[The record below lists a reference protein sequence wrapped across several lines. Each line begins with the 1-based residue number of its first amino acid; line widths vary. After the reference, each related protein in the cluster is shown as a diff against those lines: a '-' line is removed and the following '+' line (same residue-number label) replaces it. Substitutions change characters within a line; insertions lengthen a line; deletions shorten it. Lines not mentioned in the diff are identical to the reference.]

1 MFQGVTIIKHIKRIF
16 SRDKV
21 MVSHQPFTALTSTLH
36 TSPTDNNEVQVNVV
50 EHGENGAL
58 LSVLST
64 EGEIIH
70 SQNAPSNRT
79 STIGLANLS
88 PGIYFI
94 RLESDRSLEN
104 LRLIKK

>member
-1 MFQGVTIIKHIKRIF
+1 MKRIKKIF
-16 SRDKV
+16 RRGKV
-21 MVSHQPFTALTSTLH
+21 TVSHQPFTALTSTLH
-36 TSPTDNNEVQVNVV
+36 TSPTDDNQVQVNVV

-58 LSVLST
+58 LSLLST

-70 SQNAPSNRT
+70 SQNAPSNRI
-79 STIGLANLS
+79 STIGLANLA